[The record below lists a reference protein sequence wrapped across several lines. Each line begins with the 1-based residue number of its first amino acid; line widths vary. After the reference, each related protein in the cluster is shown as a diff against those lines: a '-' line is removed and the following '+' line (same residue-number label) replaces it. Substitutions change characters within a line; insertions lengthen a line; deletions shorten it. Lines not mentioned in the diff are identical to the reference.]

1 MDREG
6 TRLKIADQGWRR
18 MLCELLAC
26 IWCTGMWSGLM
37 LVTMYI
43 LGLDLCFAVPQCAG
57 ENRLSCGL
65 PSSSGSGPGTPV
77 TETATSASA
86 NFSAPAAMA
95 ELQRSEVNRLGP
107 ILKAAAAK

>member
-57 ENRLSCGL
+57 RKPIVVRITIFVGF
-65 PSSSGSGPGTPV
+65 GSWNAGD
-77 TETATSASA
+77 
-86 NFSAPAAMA
+86 
-95 ELQRSEVNRLGP
+95 
-107 ILKAAAAK
+107 